1 MIYRKTRTEDRK
13 WRSNLLYTWIDT
25 TFNAMEAVQ
34 VSKIIYYYLMNFDDQ
49 PFRGASENP
58 S

>member
-25 TFNAMEAVQ
+25 AFNAMEAVQ
-34 VSKIIYYYLMNFDDQ
+34 VSTIIYYYLLNFDDQ
-49 PFRGASENP
+49 TFRGASENP